1 MDTKLLSTDRPIA
14 LYYAFVS
21 AVQSYQKDGESNCQ
35 VTLTGEWN
43 EINTTIGSIKL
54 QETPSDSAAGTFFRS
69 NLSAIIPGE
78 DENSPGNTL
87 KLSGRKV
94 LLRVDY
100 RSGKKKIIGA
110 AGTGPKVFI
119 STETN
124 TSTKRN
130 LTAKFENPEPN
141 RWLL

>member
-14 LYYAFVS
+14 LYYAFVTN
-21 AVQSYQKDGESNCQ
+21 VQSYTENGESKCQ
-35 VTLTGEWN
+35 VTLTGDWN
-43 EINTTIGSIKL
+43 QINTTIGTIKL
-54 QETPSDSAAGTFFRS
+54 QEFNSESDAGTFYTS
-69 NLSAIIPGE
+69 NLSATVPGE
-78 DENSPGNTL
+78 DENSPENTR

-100 RSGKKKIIGA
+100 RSGLKKIIGA

-124 TSTKRN
+124 TTTKRN
-130 LTAKFENPEPN
+130 LTAEFKYTEPN